1 MVCDTSKLAATIGY
15 SLRVAKK
22 MQLDRVAL
30 ELQTALFELK
40 VARDRQCEQKEVQT
54 DQVDVKVATCSDQGH
69 QAPTPAITA
78 SDCEAMLLG
87 LARDMKAEASATFQK
102 YEALLQDHQS
112 EISRL
117 TSAVANASQ
126 ALSCAEGVVS
136 DAPGSFPPISAGEAS
151 ELNRHLTNI
160 GGNHL
165 SYLTAADSI
174 AVAQTSKHLATKLGI
189 FDPGIDA

>member
-1 MVCDTSKLAATIGY
+1 MVCNSAKLAATIGY

-40 VARDRQCEQKEVQT
+40 VACARQCEQKEVQT
-54 DQVDVKVATCSDQGH
+54 DQVDVKVVTCRDQGLE
-69 QAPTPAITA
+69 APQPTIAA

-102 YEALLQDHQS
+102 YNALLQDHQL

-117 TSAVANASQ
+117 TSALANASP
-126 ALSCAEGVVS
+126 ALSCADRVAS
-136 DAPGSFPPISAGEAS
+136 DTPRSFPAFSSNEAAK
-151 ELNRHLTNI
+151 LTPSRTDT
-160 GGNHL
+160 GGNRL
-165 SYLTAADSI
+165 SYLTATDSI
-174 AVAQTSKHLATKLGI
+174 AVAQTSKHLARR
-189 FDPGIDA
+189 FVFFNPGIDA